1 MQIAEAI
8 RKGCTEV
15 IIAIMMNQKLNQ
27 QPIRMMACGGVK
39 GIRSIKEVTLINN
52 LFNVMSE
59 LNGKLR
65 GISQLLIM
73 T

>member
-1 MQIAEAI
+1 M
-8 RKGCTEV
+8 